1 MSQQPPEWWSR
12 RQGPRLGCADV
23 TIVSIASIT
32 AFIVLLL
39 ILGRADFLLE
49 RLPGTNANPTV
60 GAGKG
65 VDAEPTLII
74 TPRPAVTASPTLAAT
89 ATAAPPTATATILPT
104 VTPTIKRASVKQTC
118 RLRSETS
125 AQGTQ
130 NILKVVQPGTVVKQL
145 GDQKL
150 NEGVTWFSVE
160 IDDGTGLRGWMQD
173 VCFT

>member
-32 AFIVLLL
+32 AFVVLLL

-49 RLPGTNANPTV
+49 RLPGTNVNPTV
-60 GAGKG
+60 GAGKASE
-65 VDAEPTLII
+65 AEPTVFI
-74 TPRPAVTASPTLAAT
+74 TPRPASTLAPT
-89 ATAAPPTATATILPT
+89 ATPVPPTATATAVPT

-160 IDDGTGLRGWMQD
+160 IDDGSGVRGWMQD
-173 VCFT
+173 VCFN

>member
-32 AFIVLLL
+32 AFVVLVLV
-39 ILGRADFLLE
+39 LGRSDFILE
-49 RLPGTNANPTV
+49 RLPGTNVNPTV
-60 GAGKG
+60 GVGTT
-65 VDAEPTLII
+65 DAESNILV
-74 TPRPAVTASPTLAAT
+74 TPRPAATVTIA
-89 ATAAPPTATATILPT
+89 PTATPPPQPTNTPT
-104 VTPTIKRASVKQTC
+104 VAPTATPTVKRVNVKQSC

-130 NILKVVQPGTVVKQL
+130 NILKVLPPNTVVRQL
-145 GDQKL
+145 GEQKL

-160 IDDGTGLRGWMQD
+160 LDDGSGLKGWMQEA
-173 VCFT
+173 CFS